1 MDKIDI
7 KKFKK
12 YVEYLKNDSKK
23 NIDECR
29 PQTDY
34 NREYWRGNVYM
45 VE

>member
-12 YVEYLKNDSKK
+12 YVEYLKND
-23 NIDECR
+23 
-29 PQTDY
+29 Y
-34 NREYWRGNVYM
+34 NREYWGGNVYM